1 LRAEIGAGE
10 VVIPREEEI
19 VEANPPEE
27 EEVVE
32 AVAVILVGRGVPK
45 EAAGDLELEDKIIM
59 NFF

>member
-1 LRAEIGAGE
+1 MRAEIGAGE

-32 AVAVILVGRGVPK
+32 AVAVILVGRGVRGWGKTGSVFTP
-45 EAAGDLELEDKIIM
+45 AQ
-59 NFF
+59 